1 MCYEDKLGHTIHD
14 MGLTRTELEVLYD
27 IQSLDTNMKL
37 VRWCKS
43 NLISQRIT
51 CRKCEYS
58 DKCNRF
64 RYITDIY
71 PFEDGAIHKAMLMDM
86 NERINTNERKG
97 E

>member
-1 MCYEDKLGHTIHD
+1 MCYEDKLSCVIHD
-14 MGLTRTELEVLYD
+14 MGLTRTELEALYD
-27 IQSLDTNMKL
+27 IQLLDTNMKL
-37 VRWCKS
+37 VRWCES

-71 PFEDGAIHKAMLMDM
+71 PFEDGAILKAMLMDM
-86 NERINTNERKG
+86 NEKKG

>member
-1 MCYEDKLGHTIHD
+1 MCYEDKLSHTIHD
-14 MGLTRTELEVLYD
+14 MSLTRTELEALYD

-43 NLISQRIT
+43 NLLSQRVT
-51 CRKCEYS
+51 CRRCLYS
-58 DKCNRF
+58 DKCNNF

-71 PFEDGAIHKAMLMDM
+71 PFEDGATLKAMLMDM
-86 NERINTNERKG
+86 NEKKG